1 MPISAADIE
10 AQVGAAQG
18 LWTHTPVD
26 WGGNLGLAQ
35 PAGWPAHAAQGYM
48 GASSGTRPNGA
59 VTGGGPAGTVS
70 VLAVSVGSITSTGAS
85 VTFTLSGAPT
95 SSRVNYGTTTA
106 VTSNAAGTTATQQTV
121 PISGLTT
128 KTTYYFSVQTTNGSG
143 TFVTN
148 LYSFTTA

>member
-1 MPISAADIE
+1 VPVSGADIE

-26 WGGNLGLAQ
+26 WAGNEGAAK
-35 PAGWPAHAAQGYM
+35 PAGWPNNAAQGYL
-48 GASSGTRPNGA
+48 GAGSGTRPSGA
-59 VTGGGPAGTVS
+59 VTGTGLPGTVT
-70 VLAVSVGSITSTGAS
+70 VLAVSIGSITSTGAS

-128 KTTYYFSVQTTNGSG
+128 GTKYYVSVQTTNATG

-148 LYSFTTA
+148 LYSFVTA